1 MKNRFG
7 FIAALFVVGFLSSS
21 LSFADQP
28 HNVILFIPDG
38 LRGGI
43 VDASTA
49 PTLTRLRE
57 EGVSF
62 VNSHSLFPTFTTANA
77 SAFATGHYF
86 GDTGD
91 FSNSIYTGFKVQ
103 AAGDSV
109 TPFLEIDSV
118 LTEVTEHFH
127 GNYLNEDSIIFA
139 ARAQNM
145 STAMIGKL
153 GPVGIFDLRA
163 LKGDSSLIV
172 DDSTGREG
180 GISIPSEWLEAF
192 KAAKIKP
199 EAPGRGD
206 NGNAGTNSVPGT
218 LIPNLAQQQ
227 YFLEVALKVALPK
240 FKAANRPFVLVY
252 WSRDP
257 DGSQHNHG
265 DSLGAITPGI
275 NGPTSLSAIRTM
287 DSALASLQQ
296 GLKSLG
302 LAETTN
308 ILIASDH
315 GFSTISK
322 ASQTSAAAKQSYGDV
337 TPNEL
342 PPGFLVMDIADAL
355 AASGESVS
363 LFDPD
368 AKYATV
374 DWKRGQHPSRGNG
387 VIGAD
392 ANAPSV
398 VVASNGGSNLVYI
411 PSAVADADGKR
422 LLSKIVQALVNQDY
436 VSGLFVDTDRFGE
449 QAGALS
455 INTIGL
461 KGATGIP
468 TPAVVV
474 NFASF
479 SSGCK
484 KPLNCGV
491 EIADTRNQTGQG
503 MHGSFSR
510 ADTFNFMAALGP
522 DFRKGFVSKVPASNA
537 DVGMTIAHLLQL
549 KIPAKG
555 SLVGRVLQESLV
567 DRTLSDGARANARRS
582 MKPKL
587 PKVKRTVIRSAPA
600 ANGQRTIL
608 MQQSVGDTV
617 YFDAAG
623 FPGRT
628 LGLTAK

>member
-7 FIAALFVVGFLSSS
+7 FLVALVAVSFSSFPV
-21 LSFADQP
+21 FADQP

-43 VDASTA
+43 VDATTA
-49 PTLTRLRE
+49 PTLTRLRD
-57 EGVSF
+57 EGVNF
-62 VNSHSLFPTFTTANA
+62 ANSHSLFPTFTTANA

-91 FSNSIYTGFKVQ
+91 FSNSIYTGFNVQ
-103 AAGDSV
+103 SAGGSL
-109 TPFLEIDSV
+109 TPFLEIDAV
-118 LTEVTEHFH
+118 LTEVTEHFN

-139 ARAQNM
+139 ARGKNM

-153 GPVGIFDLRA
+153 GPVGVFDVRA

-180 GISIPSEWLEAF
+180 GVPISSEWLEAF
-192 KAAKIKP
+192 KAAKIKA
-199 EAPGRGD
+199 EAPSRGD
-206 NGNAGTNSVPGT
+206 NGNGGTNSVPGT
-218 LIPNLAQQQ
+218 WIPNLAQQQ

-240 FKAANRPFVLVY
+240 FKAANKPFVLVY

-265 DSLGAITPGI
+265 DSLGTVTPGI
-275 NGPTSLSAIRTM
+275 NGPTSLSAIRSM
-287 DSALASLQQ
+287 DVALASLEQ

-308 ILIASDH
+308 ILVASDH

-322 ASQTSAAAKQSYGDV
+322 ASKTSAAAKQSYADV
-337 TPNEL
+337 TASEV
-342 PPGFLVMDIADAL
+342 PPGFLAMDIAEAL
-355 AASGESVS
+355 TASGEAVS
-363 LFDPD
+363 LFDAD
-368 AKYATV
+368 MKYAAV
-374 DWKRGQHPSRGNG
+374 DWKAGQHLRQGNA
-387 VIGAD
+387 VIGPD
-392 ANAPSV
+392 ASSPRV
-398 VVASNGGSNLVYI
+398 VVAANGGSDLVYI
-411 PSAVADADGKR
+411 PSAVSEADGKQ
-422 LLSKIVQALVNQDY
+422 LVAKIVQTLVNHDY

-449 QAGALS
+449 QPGALS
-455 INTIGL
+455 INAIRL
-461 KGATGIP
+461 KGKSATP
-468 TPAVVV
+468 TPAIVV
-474 NFASF
+474 NFASY

-484 KPLNCGV
+484 KPTNCGV
-491 EIADTRNQTGQG
+491 EIADSRGQTGQG

-510 ADTFNFMAALGP
+510 ADTFNFMAARGP
-522 DFRKGFVSKVPASNA
+522 DFRKGFVNKVPASNA
-537 DVGMTIAHLLQL
+537 DIGMTIAHLLGL
-549 KIPAKG
+549 NIPEKG
-555 SLVGRVLQESLV
+555 NLVGRVLTESLIA
-567 DRTLSDGARANARRS
+567 SDAAK
-582 MKPKL
+582 KPRM
-587 PKVKRTVIRSAPA
+587 PKVTRSVIRSAPA
-600 ANGQRTIL
+600 ANGLRTIL